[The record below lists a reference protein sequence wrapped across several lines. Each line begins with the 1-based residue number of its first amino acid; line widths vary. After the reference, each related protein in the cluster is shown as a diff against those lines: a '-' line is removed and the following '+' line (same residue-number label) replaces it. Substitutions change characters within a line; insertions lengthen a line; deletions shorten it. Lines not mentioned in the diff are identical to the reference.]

1 MWLGAVV
8 AFIVVTIVRFG
19 LSHLYWQHD
28 GGTAVLIISVIVL
41 GTVTAW
47 AVVVAAASLGAGRG
61 PVIFVAVLG
70 YLTGLAASG
79 LIAEYV
85 KLGKARPL
93 RKVGNRNDMVEP
105 VHFARIQT
113 R

>member
-1 MWLGAVV
+1 VSPEVFAWLWLGAVV

-19 LSHLYWQHD
+19 FSHSYWQHD

-47 AVVVAAASLGAGRG
+47 AAVVAAASLGAGG
-61 PVIFVAVLG
+61 GLVIFVAMLG

-85 KLGKARPL
+85 KLGKARAAAK
-93 RKVGNRNDMVEP
+93 RR
-105 VHFARIQT
+105 
-113 R
+113 